1 MCPEGGTVADYLNI
15 PFITICSA
23 LPFNQEPSIP
33 PFFTSWPYQLNWV
46 SCLRNQ
52 VVYTLSN
59 PLGKPLKQLRAK
71 YRQKWGLTP
80 ELSPDSSLAILSH
93 QPAEFEFPRKNL
105 PSWFHFTG
113 PYHTS
118 LKRPFI
124 PFPWEQLTDQPL
136 IYASMGTLQN
146 GVVDIFEKIAQ
157 ACVNLKVQ
165 LVISLGG
172 SNSFSSLPKL
182 SGDPLVVNYAPQ
194 LELLEKASLT
204 ITHGGMNTTLES
216 LTYGVPIVAIPI
228 TNDQPGVATRI
239 VYTGSGELIT
249 C

>member
-1 MCPEGGTVADYLNI
+1 
-15 PFITICSA
+15 
-23 LPFNQEPSIP
+23 
-33 PFFTSWPYQLNWV
+33 
-46 SCLRNQ
+46 
-52 VVYTLSN
+52 
-59 PLGKPLKQLRAK
+59 
-71 YRQKWGLTP
+71 
-80 ELSPDSSLAILSH
+80 
-93 QPAEFEFPRKNL
+93 
-105 PSWFHFTG
+105 
-113 PYHTS
+113 
-118 LKRPFI
+118 
-124 PFPWEQLTDQPL
+124 
-136 IYASMGTLQN
+136 MGTLQN

-249 C
+249 LSIHQAGGVTRAVEIIEKAIATQKPVLNNALL